1 MQPRSYTK
9 TYGDRAFAIH
19 APREWNLVPY
29 EIQKYNTILI
39 FKGALKMFLFSKYIN
54 NGPLF
59 L

>member
-1 MQPRSYTK
+1 MEL
-9 TYGDRAFAIH
+9 I
-19 APREWNLVPY
+19 PY